1 MSPRKEEMEKIGEKI
16 KKARR
21 SYIDEVAEKALSTKK
36 TKNRKITLSLP
47 EDVIKTLWILKAEKG
62 YPSISKIVAEAVRK
76 YAGEVEKSSP

>member
-16 KKARR
+16 KKARK

-62 YPSISKIVAEAVRK
+62 YPSISKIVAEAVKK

>member
-16 KKARR
+16 KKARK

>member
-1 MSPRKEEMEKIGEKI
+1 MHALRTMNRKCF
-16 KKARR
+16 RH
-21 SYIDEVAEKALSTKK
+21 LWK

-76 YAGEVEKSSP
+76 YAGGGGEVQSIK

>member
-16 KKARR
+16 KKARK

-36 TKNRKITLSLP
+36 IKNRKITLSLP

>member
-16 KKARR
+16 KKARK

-36 TKNRKITLSLP
+36 IKNRKITLSLP

-62 YPSISKIVAEAVRK
+62 YPSISKIVAEAVKK

>member
-62 YPSISKIVAEAVRK
+62 YPSISKIVAEAVKK